1 MVILTM
7 LLTPLNCTQNKND
20 DEQPIHSA
28 QLDQI
33 ANLVSVGRNTT
44 NSDSVRFLNLQKAYE
59 LTQEIKS
66 DSTKLRNLSRIQWS
80 FLGLKDSLWFRKTN
94 KEANLLARKIT
105 DSSKIAGTLW
115 DLGIF
120 FEISNVIDRAYFN
133 FYEAQKIYTVLG
145 NSLNVGK
152 LEYDLATIQK
162 DAKNY
167 TSAEVGV
174 IRAIE
179 LLKPLEENGMLYRC
193 YNLLG
198 IISENLDEYEPALQ
212 YYTTAKEYL
221 KKSSL
226 SKLNEIQ
233 LENNINIIYEKKGD
247 IEKAVL
253 GFREILGTDSLYT
266 NYPSSYARVLNNL
279 AVSQHK
285 LYPKNNEVEKM
296 FLNSLAIRDSLGN
309 NYEMAGSLYEL
320 SSYYLQK
327 KDSAKALSNALQ
339 AKSSAESS
347 NNYNRILESLAM
359 LTRLDPKNSS
369 SYGQRY
375 MVLNDSLQNEERKTR
390 NKLARIRF
398 ETDEVVAENQLL
410 ARQRQLWTGIS
421 AALLLLAISGF
432 VIFIQRTKNQ
442 NLRFEQAQQKTNQEI
457 MGLML
462 VQSEKVEEGKKME
475 QKRIS
480 EELHD
485 GVQGRLQGSRMLLL
499 GLNARTDEKAV
510 NERKK
515 AIVMLKD
522 IQEEV
527 RSISHELSHAAYQK
541 IHNFIL
547 SIQELIDSNEKGASL
562 KINLQYKN
570 EFDWDALSGDIK
582 INLYRIIQE
591 SIQNSIKHAACRI
604 IDIDL
609 TADENS
615 VSATI
620 ADDGKGFVV
629 KKGRKGIGMR
639 NIASRIKKL
648 NGTWKIESQPGK
660 GTKIALVL
668 PS

>member
-120 FEISNVIDRAYFN
+120 FENSNVIDRAYFN
-133 FYEAQKIYTVLG
+133 LYEAQKIYTALG

-167 TSAEVGV
+167 TSAEVGA

-179 LLKPLEENGMLYRC
+179 LLKPLEENDMLYRC

-198 IISENLDEYEPALQ
+198 IIYKELAEYDESFEYYTIAKTYLKNPALREDFE
-212 YYTTAKEYL
+212 AE
-221 KKSSL
+221 
-226 SKLNEIQ
+226 
-233 LENNINIIYEKKGD
+233 LENNIGVNYEERGD
-247 IEKAVL
+247 LKKAVVS
-253 GFREILGTDSLYT
+253 FEKILGYDSLYVK
-266 NYPSSYARVLNNL
+266 NPGAYARVLNNL
-279 AVSQHK
+279 AASQHK
-285 LYPKNNEVEKM
+285 LNPNSAKVENM
-296 FLNSLAIRDSLGN
+296 FLKSLQIRDSLGDH
-309 NYEMAGSLYEL
+309 YAMAGGFYQL
-320 SSYYLQK
+320 SAYYLAK
-327 KDSAKALSNALQ
+327 KDSVKALSNALK
-339 AKSSAESS
+339 AKTYAESGD
-347 NNYNRILESLAM
+347 NYNRILESLAM

-648 NGTWKIESQPGK
+648 NGTWNIESQPGK